1 MPAVFFATNRNRVA
15 TSVPNNFGTDFNPDP
30 YFVSFGRA
38 SVDDIGREGDLSDQN
53 LAIDAVTPDAFAPEL
68 VQAILD
74 GPDHLILSIHGFDYR
89 FREAVMRS
97 AWLGDWFGR
106 GSPAVASSH
115 ILFSWP
121 SLGSLTTAAYEKDW
135 ESAGASGGAFRLFF
149 QSVLLLMRGFRT
161 ARPGRRVTLMAHS
174 MGNHALAA
182 GLQATLGTAP
192 GQYDPTGQAPV
203 FDRALLI
210 AADEDADAL
219 SRPEKL
225 APLLSLSAQVY
236 VYYNEQDVPLSTISR
251 VIHHTAR
258 LGISGPPDKPAFR
271 GRNITFVN
279 CSAANPED
287 LDNPADLQRHQYYR
301 LIPEVRDDLCG
312 VMCCGGDTELPNR
325 SYVRERNYWRL
336 DVTAVTPPPGPF
348 FP

>member
-1 MPAVFFATNRNRVA
+1 MPTIFFATNRNRVA

-30 YFVSFGRA
+30 YFVSYGRA
-38 SVDDIGREGDLSDQN
+38 QVRDIAREGDLSEQN
-53 LAIDAVTPDAFAPEL
+53 IAIDAVTPDAFVPEL

-106 GSPAVASSH
+106 GAPAVASSH

-149 QSVLLLMRGFRT
+149 QTALPIIRGFR
-161 ARPGRRVTLMAHS
+161 ASRPGRYVSLMAHS

-192 GQYDPTGQAPV
+192 GQYDPAGQVPI
-203 FDRALLI
+203 FDRVLLI

-219 SRPEKL
+219 SRPDKL
-225 APLLSLSAQVY
+225 APLLGLAERVY
-236 VYYNEQDVPLSTISR
+236 VYYNEQDVPLSTVSR
-251 VIHHTAR
+251 AIHCTAR
-258 LGISGPPDKPAFR
+258 LGLSGPPDKPAFR
-271 GRNITFVN
+271 GRNVVFVN

-287 LDNPADLQRHQYYR
+287 LDHPTDLQRHQYYR

-312 VMCCGGDTELPNR
+312 VMCCGGDAALPNR
-325 SYVRERNYWRL
+325 SFVSALNYWRL
-336 DVTAVTPPPGPF
+336 DVAAMAPAPGPF

>member
-1 MPAVFFATNRNRVA
+1 MPTVFFATNRNRVA

-30 YFVSFGRA
+30 FFVSFGRA
-38 SVDDIGREGDLSDQN
+38 RVRDIAREGDLSDQN
-53 LAIDAVTPDAFAPEL
+53 ITIDSVTPDAFAPEL
-68 VQAILD
+68 VQAMLD

-106 GSPAVASSH
+106 GAPAVASTQL
-115 ILFSWP
+115 LFSWP
-121 SLGSLTTAAYEKDW
+121 SLGSLTTFAYEKDW
-135 ESAGASGGAFRLFF
+135 ASAGASGGAFRLFF
-149 QSVLLLMRGFRT
+149 QSVLPLIRGFRA

-192 GQYDPTGQAPV
+192 GQYDPTGQEPI

-225 APLLSLSAQVY
+225 APLLALAGHIY
-236 VYYNEQDVPLSTISR
+236 VYYNEQDVPLSTVSR
-251 VIHHTAR
+251 IIHRTAR
-258 LGISGPPDKPAFR
+258 LGISGPPDKPAFS
-271 GRNITFVN
+271 GRNVSFVN

-312 VMCCGGDTELPNR
+312 VMCCGDDTKLPNR
-325 SYVRERNYWRL
+325 RFARDLNYWRL
-336 DVTAVTPPPGPF
+336 DVAAAEPALGPF